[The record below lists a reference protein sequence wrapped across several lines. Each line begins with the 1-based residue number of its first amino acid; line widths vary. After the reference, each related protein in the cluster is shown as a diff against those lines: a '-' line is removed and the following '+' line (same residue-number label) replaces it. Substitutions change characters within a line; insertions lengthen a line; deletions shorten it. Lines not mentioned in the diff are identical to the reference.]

1 MALVAV
7 ASRQVQ
13 AVGNFTEIAVG
24 VSAGAGTTEVI
35 TVPSL
40 TLVQGVICGG
50 NTSTTVAY
58 CDTISVNTFTITK
71 ASGDIVSWLAWGK
84 ARI

>member
-1 MALVAV
+1 MALSVL

-40 TLVQGVICGG
+40 TLVQGVIVGG
-50 NTSTTVAY
+50 NTSTTTAY
-58 CDTISVNTFTITK
+58 CDTVSGNTFTITK
-71 ASGDIVSWLAWGK
+71 ASGEVISWLAWGK